1 MKRFEQVQR
10 LARSGTPVVDI
21 AVLTGLSQ
29 RCVTGLISDANA
41 EGICPTPVHGTQ
53 VHGRPPRIQVSR
65 RVLAGLSPHASAR
78 QMTECQLANRLLEL
92 VLFDDLVDAI
102 LGDGGRHA

>member
-29 RCVTGLISDANA
+29 RCVTGLIRDANA
-41 EGICPTPVHGTQ
+41 EGLCPPAFHGTQ
-53 VHGRPPRIQVSR
+53 VPGRPPRIQVSR
-65 RVLAGLSPHASAR
+65 RVLEELSSYASAR

-92 VLFDDLVDAI
+92 VLFDNLVDAI